1 MTFFKMTM
9 CDLILSWLELR
20 HNFGGKNLIHVF
32 IFMLHM
38 KIYCSSH

>member
-20 HNFGGKNLIHVF
+20 HNFGGKNLVF

-38 KIYCSSH
+38 NIYCSSH